1 MPSLPILI
9 PFADGSSLCAGN
21 DTLRGYRT
29 YLASLKIPVAEM
41 ERQAAVINSPI
52 VLARTSS
59 NGWVALHHGLT
70 PDSENGW
77 SWLIAD
83 RPDSLAAKAAAAA
96 FERLKAESLEAGTP
110 LEGFSE

>member
-1 MPSLPILI
+1 MPSLPIFI

-21 DTLRGYRT
+21 DNLPGYRN
-29 YLASLKIPVAEM
+29 YLALLKIPVAEM

-52 VLARTSS
+52 VLAQTSS

-83 RPDSLAAKAAAAA
+83 RPDSLASKEAWAA
-96 FERLKAESLEAGTP
+96 FGRLRAENLEAGTP
-110 LEGFSE
+110 LEGFSA

>member
-1 MPSLPILI
+1 MPSLPIFI

-21 DTLRGYRT
+21 DTLPGYRT
-29 YLASLKIPVAEM
+29 FLALLKIPVAEM
-41 ERQAAVINSPI
+41 ERQAAQSKSPI
-52 VLARTSS
+52 VLARTCS

-70 PDSENGW
+70 PHSENGW

-83 RPDSLAAKAAAAA
+83 RPDSLASKEALAA
-96 FERLKAESLEAGTP
+96 FGRLRAESLEAGIP